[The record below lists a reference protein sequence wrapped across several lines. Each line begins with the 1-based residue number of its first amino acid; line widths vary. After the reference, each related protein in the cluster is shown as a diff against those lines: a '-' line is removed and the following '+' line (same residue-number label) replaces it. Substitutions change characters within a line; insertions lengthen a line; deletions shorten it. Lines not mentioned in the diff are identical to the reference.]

1 MTNTVFID
9 GEEYSVASFS
19 DEGRSVFTQLLFS
32 SERIRQLNAET
43 ALLMKAKNGYIA
55 DLKMEITEKKSGMNF
70 KTLFM
75 DE

>member
-1 MTNTVFID
+1 MTNTFFID

-43 ALLMKAKNGYIA
+43 ALLMKAKNGYIS
-55 DLKMEITEKKSGMNF
+55 DLKMEITEKKSGVNF
-70 KTLFM
+70 ETLFM